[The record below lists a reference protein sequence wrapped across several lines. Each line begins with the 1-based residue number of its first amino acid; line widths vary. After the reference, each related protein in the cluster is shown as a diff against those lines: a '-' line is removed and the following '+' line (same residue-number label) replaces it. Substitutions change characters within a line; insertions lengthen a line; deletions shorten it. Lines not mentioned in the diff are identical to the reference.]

1 MSIMCKLRNFIRLP
15 LLRARYFFLYR
26 VYQMNIAPDARIS
39 WGARLDKTNPSGIH
53 IGNESYIASGAII
66 FSHDYARGIHLDTY
80 IGKRC
85 FIGAN
90 AIISCGVTVGDEVII
105 GAGAVVTKDIPS
117 NCVAAGSPARIIRRN
132 IRTRRFGQLIPD
144 EAGPEENQPSR
155 Q

>member
-1 MSIMCKLRNFIRLP
+1 MPESPGEPDWIKPIRVVFTSEMKVTLHLE
-15 LLRARYFFLYR
+15 LLF
-26 VYQMNIAPDARIS
+26 
-39 WGARLDKTNPSGIH
+39 
-53 IGNESYIASGAII
+53 

-90 AIISCGVTVGDEVII
+90 AIISCGITVGDEVII

-117 NCVAAGSPARIIRRN
+117 NYIAAGCPARIIRRN

-144 EAGPEENQPSR
+144 ETDSEENQPS
-155 Q
+155 QQ